1 MRRWF
6 MFVVMALGAA
16 ATIVSAAGAATR
28 AGANGGG
35 PGHGG
40 PGPGGG
46 GGPRSFAIGCAFSH
60 SNMDD
65 AIVFPGQPGRSHD
78 HTYFGN
84 RSTNASST
92 PTSLRAAGQTS
103 CRLRAD
109 TAAYWVPTLFSA
121 GTAVQPFG
129 VTAYYIRRTTE
140 QVTAFPAGLK
150 MIAGTAAARAA
161 QDQRV
166 TFFSCGVRR
175 STISSAIPNCTTS
188 LRMQV
193 NFPNCWDGTNLDS
206 ADHKSHMAYSTDG
219 VCPATH
225 PVETPALTLVVR
237 YPAVAS
243 ATAELA
249 SGTQFSGHADFVNAW
264 DQATLE
270 RLVARYLN
278 RVGRRG
284 R

>member
-6 MFVVMALGAA
+6 TFLVAGLCAA
-16 ATIVSAAGAATR
+16 ATIAAAAGAAPRTG
-28 AGANGGG
+28 AGGGG

-40 PGPGGG
+40 GGL
-46 GGPRSFAIGCAFSH
+46 RYFAIGCGFSH

-65 AIVFPGQPGRSHD
+65 AIVFPGQPGLSHD

-92 PTSLRAAGQTS
+92 PESLRAAGRTS

-109 TAAYWVPTLFSA
+109 TAAYWVPTLFNS
-121 GTAVQPFG
+121 GNAVRPSG
-129 VTAYYIRRTTE
+129 MTAYYIRRTTE
-140 QVTAFPAGLK
+140 QVQAFPAGLK
-150 MIAGTAAARAA
+150 MIAGTASSRSA

-166 TFFSCGVRR
+166 TFWSCGARR
-175 STISSAIPNCTTS
+175 TVSSTIPNCAFS
-188 LRMQV
+188 LRLQV
-193 NFPNCWDGTNLDS
+193 NFPNCWNGTSLDS

-219 VCPATH
+219 ACPASH
-225 PVETPALTLVVR
+225 PVETPALTLIVR
-237 YPAVAS
+237 YRAVPS

-264 DQATLE
+264 HQATLE

-278 RVGRRG
+278 RVGRGRG
-284 R
+284 

>member
-1 MRRWF
+1 MRRWL
-6 MFVVMALGAA
+6 MLALTAVGV
-16 ATIVSAAGAATR
+16 ATIATAAGAATR
-28 AGANGGG
+28 TDANRGG

-40 PGPGGG
+40 GL
-46 GGPRSFAIGCAFSH
+46 RYFAIGCAFSH
-60 SNMDD
+60 TNMDD

-92 PTSLRAAGQTS
+92 PASLRAAGRTS
-103 CRLRAD
+103 CRLSAD

-121 GTAVQPFG
+121 GNAVQPAG
-129 VTAYYIRRTTE
+129 VTAYYVRRTTDPV
-140 QVTAFPAGLK
+140 QAFPAGLK
-150 MIAGTAAARAA
+150 MIAGSAAARAA
-161 QDQRV
+161 QDQRI
-166 TFFSCGVRR
+166 TSWSCGVRR
-175 STISSAIPNCTTS
+175 STSSTIPNCAFS
-188 LRMQV
+188 LRLQV

-219 VCPATH
+219 VCPTTH
-225 PVETPALTLVVR
+225 PVETPALTLFVR

-249 SGTQFSGHADFVNAW
+249 SGTQFSGHGDFVNAW
-264 DQATLE
+264 NQATLE